1 MPDTLLD
8 VRNLI
13 AYYMTPT
20 APVRA
25 VDNVSFNVT
34 EKEILGIAGES
45 GCGKS
50 TLAYSI
56 LRLLKPP
63 GYIRGGEVLF
73 KGSDLLKIKEED
85 LRRIRWK
92 HISYIPQSSMNALNP
107 VMRIE
112 EQIGD
117 AIRNHEKVSKGE
129 LRKRIEDLLVSVGL
143 SPSVAHMYPHELSG
157 GMRQRV
163 VIAMA
168 MALNP
173 ELIIADEPTTA
184 LDVVVQ
190 RGILQLLRDI
200 RSKLKA
206 SVIMI
211 THDMAAQAQIV
222 DRLAIMYAGK
232 IVEIGDANDL
242 FNDPLHPYSRA
253 LISAI
258 PSISEKKKLKG
269 VPGFPPDLRSP
280 PPGCRFYPRCPH
292 RIPGKCNVDEPR
304 LIEVKNDRLVACHL
318 YR

>member
-1 MPDTLLD
+1 LPDTLLD

-73 KGSDLLKIKEED
+73 KGSDLLKIEEEE

-117 AIRNHEKVSKGE
+117 AIINHEKISKGE

-168 MALNP
+168 MALDP

>member
-1 MPDTLLD
+1 LPDTLLD

-73 KGSDLLKIKEED
+73 KGSDLLKIEEEE

-117 AIRNHEKVSKGE
+117 AVRNHEKISKGE

-304 LIEVKNDRLVACHL
+304 LIEVKNGRLVACHL

>member
-1 MPDTLLD
+1 
-8 VRNLI
+8 
-13 AYYMTPT
+13 MTPT

-73 KGSDLLKIKEED
+73 KGSDLLKIEEEE

-117 AIRNHEKVSKGE
+117 AVRNQEKISKGE

>member
-1 MPDTLLD
+1 
-8 VRNLI
+8 
-13 AYYMTPT
+13 MTPT

-73 KGSDLLKIKEED
+73 KGSDLLKIEEEE

-117 AIRNHEKVSKGE
+117 AVINHEKISKGE

-292 RIPGKCNVDEPR
+292 RIPSKCNVDEPR

>member
-1 MPDTLLD
+1 MH
-8 VRNLI
+8 
-13 AYYMTPT
+13 
-20 APVRA
+20 
-25 VDNVSFNVT
+25 
-34 EKEILGIAGES
+34 
-45 GCGKS
+45 
-50 TLAYSI
+50 
-56 LRLLKPP
+56 KPP

-73 KGSDLLKIKEED
+73 KGSDLLKIEEEE

-117 AIRNHEKVSKGE
+117 AVRNHEKISKGE

-304 LIEVKNDRLVACHL
+304 LIEVKNGRLVACHL

>member
-73 KGSDLLKIKEED
+73 KGSDLLKIEEEE

-117 AIRNHEKVSKGE
+117 AVRNHEKISKGE

>member
-1 MPDTLLD
+1 LPDTLLD

-50 TLAYSI
+50 TLAYSV

-73 KGSDLLKIKEED
+73 KGSDLLKIEEEE

-117 AIRNHEKVSKGE
+117 AVRNHEKISKGE

-304 LIEVKNDRLVACHL
+304 LIEVKNGRLVACHL

>member
-50 TLAYSI
+50 TLAYSV

-73 KGSDLLKIKEED
+73 KGSDLLKIEEEE

-117 AIRNHEKVSKGE
+117 AVRNHEKISKGE

>member
-8 VRNLI
+8 VRSLI

-73 KGSDLLKIKEED
+73 KGSDLLKIEEEE

-117 AIRNHEKVSKGE
+117 AVRNHEKISKGE

-304 LIEVKNDRLVACHL
+304 LIEVKNGRLVACHL

>member
-73 KGSDLLKIKEED
+73 KGSDLLKIEEEE

-117 AIRNHEKVSKGE
+117 AIINHEKISKGE

-168 MALNP
+168 MALDP

>member
-73 KGSDLLKIKEED
+73 KGSDLLKIEEEE

-117 AIRNHEKVSKGE
+117 AIINHEKISKGE

-168 MALNP
+168 MALDP

-242 FNDPLHPYSRA
+242 FSDPLHPYSRA

>member
-1 MPDTLLD
+1 LPDTLLD

-73 KGSDLLKIKEED
+73 KGSDLLKIEEEE

-117 AIRNHEKVSKGE
+117 AIINHEKISKGE

-168 MALNP
+168 MALDP

-242 FNDPLHPYSRA
+242 FSDPLHPYSRA

>member
-1 MPDTLLD
+1 
-8 VRNLI
+8 
-13 AYYMTPT
+13 MTPT

-50 TLAYSI
+50 TLAYSV

-73 KGSDLLKIKEED
+73 KGSDLLKIEEEE

-117 AIRNHEKVSKGE
+117 AVINHEKISKGE

-304 LIEVKNDRLVACHL
+304 LIEVKNGRLVACHL

>member
-25 VDNVSFNVT
+25 VDDVSFNVT

-73 KGSDLLKIKEED
+73 KGSDLLKIEEEE

-117 AIRNHEKVSKGE
+117 AVRNHEKISKGE

-304 LIEVKNDRLVACHL
+304 LIEVKNGRLVACHL